1 MARLL
6 LLGTLEKQPGWMPT
20 RGGFGFTSNQDP
32 TVVIYPTELFLTAA
46 EKAKIPEEAAKA
58 PLTSL
63 SPGIQCHTAR
73 LP

>member
-6 LLGTLEKQPGWMPT
+6 LLRTLEKQPGWMPT
-20 RGGFGFTSNQDP
+20 HGGFDFTRTPDP
-32 TVVIYPTELFLTAA
+32 PVVIFLTELFLAAA
-46 EKAKIPEEAAKA
+46 EKAKIPEEATKA